1 MFNLNSGVYKAGSFP
16 PPLGGG
22 GIILSWW
29 GRKSSG
35 DERKGKRIEK
45 GKGREGLIFFP
56 REKGRLDFLPN
67 AKERGIEKGGNA

>member
-1 MFNLNSGVYKAGSFP
+1 MMTG
-16 PPLGGG
+16 
-22 GIILSWW
+22 W

-35 DERKGKRIEK
+35 DEGKGKRIEK